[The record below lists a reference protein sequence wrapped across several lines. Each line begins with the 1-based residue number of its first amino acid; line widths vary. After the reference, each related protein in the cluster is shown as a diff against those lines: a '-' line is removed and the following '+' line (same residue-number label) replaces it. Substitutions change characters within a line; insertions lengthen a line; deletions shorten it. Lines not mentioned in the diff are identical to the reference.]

1 MELNIP
7 RVIISGVKGK
17 IGKTTI
23 TIAILYMLGKSG
35 LKVQPFKVGPDFI
48 DPTYHRLV
56 SNVWSRNLDAYLMS
70 SEEIIRRFC
79 KYCIDKDIAIIEGVL
94 GLYDSVDGIS
104 EIGSTAHIAKI
115 LKAPVVLV
123 VDVERMNRSILPIIR
138 GFRQFDEEVNIRGI
152 ILTNIANPRHAAK
165 MIRILENENVEI
177 IGLIPRSEKLRE
189 VMIYRHLGLIPTIER
204 RDSAKIVDIV
214 ESEIKPYL
222 DINALLRIAREV
234 EALKINNNLTE
245 ENIINKYSVN
255 IGIIFD
261 EAFSFY
267 YPEVLEKAHTY
278 ADKVHYISSISTDS
292 LPKIDILIIGGGF
305 PEVYAEKIS
314 RNKPLM
320 SSIRKFVENNGV
332 VYAECGGLMYLTS
345 SILTLD
351 NEEYDM
357 CAIFDAY
364 TVMKRR
370 PVGHGY
376 VEAEVINNNII
387 SSVGQVIRGHEFH
400 HSKIIIKDSSV
411 KYAYK
416 LRRGFGIVD
425 KLDGLIKRNVLA
437 QYLHVHPSTYNYV
450 EKLVN
455 YVVNNRCN

>member
-1 MELNIP
+1 MELDIP
-7 RVIISGVKGK
+7 RVVISGIKGK

-23 TIAILYMLGKSG
+23 TIAILYTLSKLG

-79 KYCIDKDIAIIEGVL
+79 KYCIDKDVAIIEGVF
-94 GLYDSVDGIS
+94 GLYDSIDGIS

-115 LKAPVVLV
+115 LKAPVVLI

-138 GFRQFDEEVNIRGI
+138 GFKQFDENVDIRGI
-152 ILTNIANPRHAAK
+152 ILTNLANPRHAAK
-165 MIRILENENVEI
+165 MVRILENENIEI
-177 IGLIPRSEKLRE
+177 IGLIPRSERLRE
-189 VMIYRHLGLIPTIER
+189 VMTYRHLGLIPTIER
-204 RDSAKIVDIV
+204 KDAAGIVDVV
-214 ESEIKPYL
+214 EREIRPYL
-222 DINALLRIAREV
+222 DVETLLRIARE
-234 EALKINNNLTE
+234 AGTLKIDSDLIKE
-245 ENIINKYSVN
+245 DIGDKYNVS

-267 YPEVLEKAHTY
+267 YPEVLENVHMY
-278 ADKVHYISSISTDS
+278 ADKVHYISSVSTDS
-292 LPKIDILIIGGGF
+292 LPEIDILIIGGGF

-314 RNKPLM
+314 KNKPLM
-320 SSIRKFVENNGV
+320 SSIRKFVENDGV

-364 TVMKRR
+364 TVMKKR

-376 VEAEVINNNII
+376 VEAEVVNNNII
-387 SSVGQVIRGHEFH
+387 SSIGQVIRGHEFH
-400 HSKIIIKDSSV
+400 HSKIIVKDNDV
-411 KYAYK
+411 RYAYK
-416 LRRGFGIVD
+416 LRRGFGITG
-425 KLDGLIKRNVLA
+425 KFDGLIKRNVLA
-437 QYLHVHPSTYNYV
+437 QYLHIHPSTYNYV

-455 YVVNNRCN
+455 YIVNNRCN